1 MAQSRVL
8 LVRDLPGLGVWVVAS
23 REDDVCV
30 AASDRHF
37 EAGGVVQDLVV
48 ECQALRKEGI
58 AGIREEVR
66 KGMRDSLT
74 KVSKRPRV
82 GEVLIDMRGFSLG
95 DDWVMW
101 VLGSGDLLEPAA
113 AMRRQAQLQ
122 WGPRQMWHLTDDPIV
137 CTAVLAKTFLRLSIY
152 HPHPARSAIL

>member
-1 MAQSRVL
+1 M
-8 LVRDLPGLGVWVVAS
+8 RDLPGLGVWVVAS

-30 AASDRHF
+30 TASDRRF

-48 ECQALRKEGI
+48 ERQALRKEGI

-152 HPHPARSAIL
+152 LPPAPTVAAPFCNSRW